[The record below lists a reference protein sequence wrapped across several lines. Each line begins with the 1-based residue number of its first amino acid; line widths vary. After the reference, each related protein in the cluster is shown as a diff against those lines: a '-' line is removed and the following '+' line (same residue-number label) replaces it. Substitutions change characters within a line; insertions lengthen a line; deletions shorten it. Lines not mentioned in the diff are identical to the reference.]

1 MFCPVC
7 KTEYR
12 ENFKTCSDC
21 RVELV
26 NELPSY
32 DSPEAFAV
40 LWSGESTAFQDQLLQ
55 ELERVRIRA
64 VGIPRDILF
73 RGSGDAL
80 GILREPRFGFAVCVR
95 STDMAEA
102 SQILERLLE
111 QEPGESTPEAD
122 TIPMSAEEAEVTAEL
137 PLNWNPATAAVEVW
151 KGREESQ
158 LKFIQ
163 DSLNGVGV
171 PTRRIAERGEPVRL
185 MIRPQDEARG
195 KEVVRQILEN
205 TVPEKPLPGD
215 LSYAWLDEPVE
226 SYTLLWITIAAYVLL
241 GLLGWSFP
249 TLKTQTFL
257 YLAEFFGVAT
267 VFGNLGFAWM
277 FYQSARYEIRP
288 FRFIVLSFLPYS
300 FVWYYFERYS
310 KRTGVRRLPVAMR
323 IRLSPPPSA

>member
-26 NELPSY
+26 NELPLY

-55 ELERVRIRA
+55 ELEQVRIRA

-80 GILREPRFGFAVCVR
+80 GIRREPRFGFAVCVR
-95 STDMAEA
+95 SADMAEA

-151 KGREESQ
+151 KGKKESQ
-158 LKFIQ
+158 LKFME

-171 PTRRIAERGEPVRL
+171 PTRRIAEPGEPVRL

-215 LSYAWLDEPVE
+215 LSYAWLDERVE
-226 SYTLLWITIAAYVLL
+226 SFSLLWAIVVVDILLIFLALGYPDLQVRSGSLLDVVITLVGGAADL
-241 GLLGWSFP
+241 GALWL
-249 TLKTQTFL
+249 
-257 YLAEFFGVAT
+257 
-267 VFGNLGFAWM
+267 
-277 FYQSARYEIRP
+277 FYQAARYEIRP
-288 FRFIVLSFLPYS
+288 FWFVVAVLLPYS